1 VVSPTFSVGAQK
13 QTRNQALV
21 GVWLANVDAW
31 GVHSTGSVCISS
43 GVEES
48 YKSCM

>member
-13 QTRNQALV
+13 PTRIQALI

-31 GVHSTGSVCISS
+31 GVVYRECVYV
-43 GVEES
+43 VEL
-48 YKSCM
+48 KRL